1 MAAFKYLMHA
11 ALEGDLKTTLR
22 DAGVSGYI
30 IDDENRIGG
39 HGVIGSG
46 LVKDGQVIAG
56 DFSAV
61 TVAEW
66 EGLALDLDDT
76 TYRNRGA
83 IVPRVWADIDWKVCA
98 DDRLFLY
105 EKGTP
110 AEAKAA
116 K

>member
-1 MAAFKYLMHA
+1 MAAFKYLMAA

-30 IDDENRIGG
+30 IDDMNKIGG
-39 HGVIGSG
+39 HDVIGSG
-46 LVKDGQVIAG
+46 LVKDGQVISG

-76 TYRNRGA
+76 TYRNKGA

-98 DDRLFLY
+98 DDRLFLH
-105 EKGTP
+105 EKKTG
-110 AEAKAA
+110 A
-116 K
+116 